1 MIRTLIVE
9 DEAPAA
15 RRLEKM
21 LKALDSGIEIVGV
34 ADTVAG
40 AVEWLQTNR
49 HPDLIMLDIQLGDGL
64 SFSIFRRV
72 KVESYVIFTTAFDE
86 YAIQAFEL
94 NSIGYLLKP
103 VDIGGLEAALTKFR
117 KMHGTK
123 QSIDIEGIVR
133 AMEERKERHRKR
145 FVVNVGNRLR
155 IVEAESVAYFYSLEK
170 STFLCTFENKHYP
183 IEYSLDAVE
192 AMVDGAQW
200 FRVNR
205 SFVVSMKS
213 ILRIDIM
220 SKSRIKITTD
230 PPFQGEVMVSGTRTP
245 QFREWLEG

>member
-1 MIRTLIVE
+1 MIRTLIIE
-9 DEAPAA
+9 DETPAA

-21 LKALDSGIEIVGV
+21 LMALDDEIEIVGV
-34 ADTVAG
+34 ADTVEG
-40 AVEWLQTNR
+40 AVEWLQANR

-64 SFSIFRRV
+64 SFSIFRRI
-72 KVESYVIFTTAFDE
+72 KVESYVIFTTAYDE

-103 VDIGGLEAALTKFR
+103 VDGGRLKDALTKFR
-117 KMHGTK
+117 KMQNAQ

-133 AMEERKERHRKR
+133 AMEEQKERHRKR
-145 FVVNVGNRLR
+145 FVVNIGNRLR
-155 IVEAESVAYFYSLEK
+155 IVEADSVAYFYSLEK

-183 IEYSLDAVE
+183 LEYSLDAVQS
-192 AMVDGAQW
+192 MVDSTRW

-205 SFVVSMKS
+205 GFIVSMKA
-213 ILRIDIM
+213 IARIDIM

-230 PPFQGEVMVSGTRTP
+230 PSFDGEVMVSGPRTP
-245 QFREWLEG
+245 QFRLWLEG